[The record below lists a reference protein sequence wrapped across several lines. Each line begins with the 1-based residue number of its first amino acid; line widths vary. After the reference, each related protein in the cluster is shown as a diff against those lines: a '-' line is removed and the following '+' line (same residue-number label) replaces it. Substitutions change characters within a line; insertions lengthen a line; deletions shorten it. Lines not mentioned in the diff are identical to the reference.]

1 MGLNLFGFEISKK
14 KQEDILPLQNFTTPE
29 EFDGAYVT
37 EGAGVYGTFVDF
49 MGSQK
54 NDNALIAQYRAM
66 ALFPECDTAIDEIT
80 NESIVMGS
88 DRKPIKLD
96 LSKIEF
102 SDNIKSK
109 MYFEFDNILK
119 LLDFHDKGFEI
130 FRRWYIDSKLFYYI
144 TINTNNPNEGIRQ
157 LIPLDATKIKKVRK
171 VKTKNAKQDGASL
184 SLIQD
189 IEEYYLYTNTDKN
202 SVIATPTSGLKIS
215 PDSICFVHSGMV
227 DMNTK
232 RVIGYLHK
240 AIRPL
245 NMLRQNEDAIVV
257 YRISRA
263 PERRIFYIDVGNLP
277 KQKAEQYVRE
287 LMNKYRNKMIY
298 NQTTGEMKDDRNQ
311 MAMIEDYWLPRREG
325 GRGTEITT
333 LPGGQT
339 LGEMDDVLYFQKK
352 LYQTLNVP
360 VNRLNSD
367 ALFSLGRATE
377 VTRDELKFGKFITR
391 LRGRFS
397 ALFTSILEK
406 QLVLKGI
413 MTLEDWQK
421 IAPKVKYDYAKDN
434 YFTELKDAEI
444 YQNRAQLLMTFEQ
457 GGLLGKYY
465 SHEWARRNILQQ
477 SDDEIE
483 EQDEKIAEEQDSGD
497 PRWAPPP
504 QLGPDG
510 QPMDPNAQMQG
521 QPSDP
526 SGGSAEDDGEQV
538 VDDSA
543 PAAPSD
549 NKASKLREAQ
559 QIVDTVSR
567 KDPKNRTLQD
577 EAKYR
582 SAVQLLS
589 RNK

>member
-14 KQEDILPLQNFTTPE
+14 KQEDIIPLQNFTTPE
-29 EFDGAYVT
+29 EFDGAYIT

-189 IEEYYLYTNTDKN
+189 IEDYYLYTNTDKN

-245 NMLRQNEDAIVV
+245 NMLRQIEDAIVV

-325 GRGTEITT
+325 GRGTEIST
-333 LPGGQT
+333 LDGGQN
-339 LGEMDDVLYFQKK
+339 LGELTDVEYFKKK
-352 LYQTLNVP
+352 LYYALNIP
-360 VNRLNSD
+360 PSRLVGENG
-367 ALFSLGRATE
+367 FNLGRSADI
-377 VTRDELKFGKFITR
+377 TRDEVKFYKFIER
-391 LRGRFS
+391 LRYKFS
-397 ALFTSILEK
+397 TMFLQLMRI

-413 MTLEDWQK
+413 ITEEDWEV
-421 IAPKVKYDYAKDN
+421 ISPHINFSFNRDS
-434 YFTELKDAEI
+434 YFNDLKDSEI
-444 YQNRAQLLMTFEQ
+444 LSARMELAAAMEPMI
-457 GGLLGKYY
+457 GKYY
-465 SHEWARRNILQQ
+465 SSNYIRKNILKQTEE
-477 SDDEIE
+477 EINQIDAE
-483 EQDEKIAEEQDSGD
+483 MQIDIAKQRQAEME
-497 PRWAPPP
+497 
-504 QLGPDG
+504 
-510 QPMDPNAQMQG
+510 QMQMQAATQE
-521 QPSDP
+521 QPP
-526 SGGSAEDDGEQV
+526 EG
-538 VDDSA
+538 
-543 PAAPSD
+543 
-549 NKASKLREAQ
+549 
-559 QIVDTVSR
+559 
-567 KDPKNRTLQD
+567 
-577 EAKYR
+577 
-582 SAVQLLS
+582 
-589 RNK
+589 